1 MQRNFCDKC
10 GKEIFRNSISGKF
23 NRVCFIKDSF
33 QADKLYK
40 EDELVTFDLCDYCY
54 NRYFDSLNKID
65 SEGEFVT
72 RMIDSVKSNYL
83 YPKYTS
89 VYDIWKNG

>member
-10 GKEIFRNSISGKF
+10 GKEIFRNSITGKF
-23 NRVCFIKDSF
+23 NRVCFMKDSF
-33 QADKLYK
+33 QADKPYK

-54 NRYFDSLNKID
+54 NRYFELLNKID

-72 RMIDSVKSNYL
+72 RMTNSIRSNYP
-83 YPKYTS
+83 YPKYTN
-89 VYDIWKNG
+89 IF

>member
-33 QADKLYK
+33 QADKPYK

-54 NRYFDSLNKID
+54 NRYFESLNNIG

-72 RMIDSVKSNYL
+72 RMVDSVRSNCL

-89 VYDIWKNG
+89 VCDTWKNG